1 MEKNRFVFMKLL
13 LPAITV
19 VLMIQGAKSQT
30 TLRVNVNQPNELT
43 VDAGLDVSIDVGN
56 NTIIGG
62 SPTATGGTGN
72 LTYSWLPSEFLDDET
87 LANPTA
93 QPPGNVTFN
102 VTVTDERGC
111 TTTDEILVI
120 VIGGTLIGET
130 EESTILK
137 IYPNPTSGKFT
148 INFEQVKSSEIK
160 IALINLSGQVFYQDV
175 IKSACSSVSTDV
187 NIKGLSKGVYLL
199 RIYGDFDSIYRQ
211 IILK

>member
-1 MEKNRFVFMKLL
+1 MERNRFVFMKLL
-13 LPAITV
+13 LTAITG
-19 VLMIQGAKSQT
+19 VLMIQNAQSQT
-30 TLRVNVNQPNELT
+30 ALQLNVNQPAELT
-43 VDAGLDVSIDVGN
+43 VDAGSDVSIDVGN

-62 SPTATGGTGN
+62 SPAATGGTGN
-72 LTYSWLPSEFLDDET
+72 LIYSWLPSEFLNDET

-93 QPPGNVTFN
+93 QPPGDVIFN

-111 TTTDEILVI
+111 TATDEILVI

-148 INFEQVKSSEIK
+148 INFEQVKSSEIR
-160 IALINLSGQVFYQDV
+160 IALINSSGQVVYQDV
-175 IKSACSSVSTDV
+175 IKSAYSSVSTDV
-187 NIKGLSKGVYLL
+187 DITGLSKGVYFL